1 MISKCSSVVTRP
13 SASEVAISTLRVLKK
28 SMKLLVVHFIIVSTL
43 CLASVQTKS
52 FSSVH
57 GEPRIFFS
65 QMIEASGLFPL
76 EINVPDT
83 LSSMMSG
90 LSSAYSTMSMYFG
103 NGGSEGEGGQS
114 QPEVNSVTRDRKKKV
129 KRKKK
134 KKITENDYDY
144 DFLQYLML

>member
-1 MISKCSSVVTRP
+1 
-13 SASEVAISTLRVLKK
+13 
-28 SMKLLVVHFIIVSTL
+28 MKLLVVHLIFASTL
-43 CLASVQTKS
+43 CLALVQTKS
-52 FSSVH
+52 ILSEDGTNKN
-57 GEPRIFFS
+57 GEPRIFFR

-90 LSSAYSTMSMYFG
+90 LSSAYDTMSMYFG
-103 NGGSEGEGGQS
+103 SGGGQGNGVQS
-114 QPEVNSVTRDRKKKV
+114 QSEATRDRKKKV

-134 KKITENDYDY
+134 KKIVENDYDY